1 MLKLFATLLDFITH
15 CFCCKES
22 ADPQRSPNSAG
33 SGMFSKMP
41 YTPIT
46 VITVFALIGRVL
58 SQDPPPTIHDRACY
72 IPGEA
77 TAPVADCQSAID
89 KLAGQTAII
98 DGPTIS
104 CLETAWSGSC
114 GINIC
119 SNVNVRPQAIAAT
132 AQDIFSG
139 CRSSGKGSTVGGYMT
154 MSGFGISSTGG
165 LNGVNGL
172 ATPSTG
178 GVGGD
183 ITITMRTR
191 LVGGSKRNVGDIGD
205 THPTRIHAKDLSV
218 PHRVEARDPAP
229 TWEAGGG
236 YELVLLD
243 SQNPGWRIDPGLATT
258 LASNLRNNWGVQPGT
273 HFTAYDQQQMGTAT
287 VANGFY
293 AASNYELADVD
304 PDHRFP
310 LAAALHAFR
319 NQQGNPG
326 WFAVQVLSN
335 GHTIGDMFFDLTQ
348 QGGLNLL

>member
-1 MLKLFATLLDFITH
+1 MLF
-15 CFCCKES
+15 
-22 ADPQRSPNSAG
+22 
-33 SGMFSKMP
+33 KMSH
-41 YTPIT
+41 TSIA
-46 VITVFALIGRVL
+46 VITIFTFIGRVV
-58 SQDPPPTIHDRACY
+58 SQDPPPTIHDRTCY
-72 IPGEA
+72 LPGTI

-89 KLAGQTAII
+89 KLISQTGYV

-104 CLETAWSGSC
+104 CLETAWSGNC

-119 SNVNVRPQAIAAT
+119 SDVNVRPQAIAAT
-132 AQDIFSG
+132 AQDILSG
-139 CRSSGKGSTVGGYMT
+139 CRSSGKGSTVGGFMT
-154 MSGFGISSTGG
+154 MSGFATSADGFT
-165 LNGVNGL
+165 GVNGL
-172 ATPSTG
+172 DTSTTG

-191 LVGGSKRNVGDIGD
+191 MFGPSKRNVEDAND
-205 THPTRIHAKDLSV
+205 TPPTRVHAKDLSI
-218 PHRVEARDPAP
+218 PHRIEARDPAP

-243 SQNPGWRIDPGLATT
+243 SQNPGWQIDPGLATT

-273 HFTAYDQQQMGTAT
+273 HFTAYDQQQMGAGTT

-304 PDHRFP
+304 PDVRFP
-310 LAAALHAFR
+310 LATALHAFR

-326 WFAVQVLSN
+326 WFAVQVLS
-335 GHTIGDMFFDLTQ
+335 GGRAIGDMFFDLTQ

>member
-1 MLKLFATLLDFITH
+1 
-15 CFCCKES
+15 
-22 ADPQRSPNSAG
+22 
-33 SGMFSKMP
+33 MP

-46 VITVFALIGRVL
+46 VFTVFTLIARVV

-72 IPGEA
+72 IPGSV
-77 TAPVADCQSAID
+77 TAPVGDCQSAID
-89 KLAGQTAII
+89 KLASQTAMI

-104 CLETAWSGSC
+104 CLEVAWSGNC

-119 SNVNVRPQAIAAT
+119 SDVNVRPQAIAAT
-132 AQDIFSG
+132 AQDILSG
-139 CRSSGKGSTVGGYMT
+139 CRSSGKGSAVGGYMT
-154 MSGFGISSTGG
+154 MSGFATASTGG
-165 LNGVNGL
+165 FSGVNGL
-172 ATPSTG
+172 GTLG

-191 LVGGSKRNVGDIGD
+191 LVGGSKRNIEDIID
-205 THPTRIHAKDLSV
+205 TPPTRIHAKDISI

-236 YELVLLD
+236 FELVLLD
-243 SQNPGWRIDPGLATT
+243 SQNPGWQIDPGLATT
-258 LASNLRNNWGVQPGT
+258 LASNLRNNWNVQPGT
-273 HFTAYDQQQMGTAT
+273 HFTAYDQQQMGTGTT

-293 AASNYELADVD
+293 AASNYELADID
-304 PDHRFP
+304 PQQRFP
-310 LAAALHAFR
+310 LATALHAFR